1 MGNDVMRFFELD
13 SYNIIEVVDSVR
25 SFKVTTRDISDRVSK
40 IIEDVR
46 RRGDAAVAE
55 YTKTFDGITL
65 KPEEFKV
72 SKEEI
77 SDAYDKVCSE
87 DIKALRTLEKNIR
100 IIESTSLRQLQSRI
114 YRNGIFV
121 RQETRPLSSVG
132 CYVPGGKASYPSTL
146 MMTVVPAR
154 IAGVKRIAV
163 ATPPKGLKPI
173 SLVAADIAGATEV
186 YRVGGV
192 QAISALAYGTES
204 ISPVDKI
211 VGPGSVYVT
220 AAKMLVSKD
229 VEIDMPAGP
238 SEIVIFADQDSDA
251 KSIAWDLISQAEH
264 GPDTICGLVT
274 LSRNLASQVS
284 EQVET
289 IFRHIERKEVVKQ
302 ALEERGFVVVADN
315 VKAAAEF
322 VNKFCPEHLE
332 VNARDYKSFVNLI
345 DNVGVI
351 IVNSPSA
358 LTDYYVGVNHVLPTN
373 GYAKFRGGLSVLDY
387 IKTIKVVVVSRLG
400 IKRSLSTVK
409 ALATAEGLINH
420 ARSVEYLVD
429 KDDA

>member
-1 MGNDVMRFFELD
+1 MNDVMRFFELD

-25 SFKVTTRDISDRVSK
+25 SFEVTARDISDRVSK
-40 IIEDVR
+40 MIEDVR

-72 SKEEI
+72 SREEI
-77 SDAYDKVCSE
+77 SDAYDKVGSE
-87 DIKALRTLEKNIR
+87 DIKALRTLERNIR

-173 SLVAADIAGATEV
+173 SLVAADIAGAKEV

-284 EQVET
+284 EQVEM
-289 IFRHIERKEVVKQ
+289 ISRHIERKEVVKQ
-302 ALEERGFVVVADN
+302 ALEERSFIVVADS

-409 ALATAEGLINH
+409 ALAAAEGLINH

>member
-1 MGNDVMRFFELD
+1 MVNDVMRFFELD

-25 SFKVTTRDISDRVSK
+25 SFEVTARDISDRVSK
-40 IIEDVR
+40 MIEDVR

-72 SKEEI
+72 SREEI
-77 SDAYDKVCSE
+77 SDAYDKVGSE
-87 DIKALRTLEKNIR
+87 DIKALRTLERNIR

-173 SLVAADIAGATEV
+173 SLVAADIAGAKEV

-284 EQVET
+284 EQVEM
-289 IFRHIERKEVVKQ
+289 ISRHIERKEVVKQ
-302 ALEERGFVVVADN
+302 ALEERSFIVVADS

-409 ALATAEGLINH
+409 ALAAAEGLINH